1 MTTTVS
7 GPSADAAPRKR
18 PFFRPT
24 TADQRKLLFEVY
36 EQTDSPRQA
45 CAAAHVGMATLY
57 HWRPRFLA
65 GGYAA
70 LVEPYSHAPHT
81 FPHQVP
87 AVIVGEVVTAKQEHP
102 DWGRRRIA
110 DEVRKGHGWQAV
122 VSASEV
128 RRILLKAGVWSAVA
142 RDPKGPSRSATP
154 RSPSK
159 R

>member
-24 TADQRKLLFEVY
+24 TADQRKLLFEVD

-45 CAAAHVGMATLY
+45 CAAAHGGMATLD

-70 LVEPYSHAPHT
+70 LGEPYRHAPQT
-81 FPHQVP
+81 FPDQVP

-110 DEVRKGHGWQAV
+110 DAGRKGHGWQAV
-122 VSASEV
+122 VSASAV
-128 RRILLKAGVWSAVA
+128 RRILVKAGVWSAVA